1 MSAVQPVTAVIFKF
15 FTFLSV
21 LQTDLCLDA
30 STAERKDK
38 EEFVMSSTREY
49 WKVSQRKRVA

>member
-1 MSAVQPVTAVIFKF
+1 MSAVQPVTAVTFMF

-30 STAERKDK
+30 STAERKDE
-38 EEFVMSSTREY
+38 EEFAMSSTRKY
-49 WKVSQRKRVA
+49 LKVSQ